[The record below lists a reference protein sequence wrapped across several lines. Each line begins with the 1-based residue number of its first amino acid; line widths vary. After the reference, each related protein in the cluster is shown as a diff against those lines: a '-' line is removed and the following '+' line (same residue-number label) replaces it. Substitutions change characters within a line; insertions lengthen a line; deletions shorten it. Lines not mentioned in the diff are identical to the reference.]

1 MDSTG
6 NIKRIRVAIM
16 GYGAMGRIVR
26 TEIEKSED
34 IEFVGA
40 VEPLGFYGHDENGVV
55 VGSLGENGMEKR
67 SCGTYGTTSEPGV
80 YNSLDAVAA
89 PIDVIIDFS
98 HPDNIKLIDKYINE
112 GARLRGL
119 VTATT
124 GYGMKEKIMLE
135 KIADKIPVVFTANFS
150 RGIAAMKKCAAAMA
164 DDLGTAFDIEIVEK
178 HHNKKLDAPSG
189 TAKMLADA
197 LNSSGEYDY
206 IYKRD
211 GMRKRGKEIG
221 ILAVRGGSIAGEHT
235 VIFAGEGEVIEITHR
250 AESKRIFA
258 LGALEAVRILWRF
271 DGGENRSNDT
281 ENEKP
286 GFRGIYDMDDVMRWT
301 KKRI

>member
-1 MDSTG
+1 MDSTC
-6 NIKRIRVAIM
+6 NIKRIRAAVM

-26 TEIEKSED
+26 DEIEKSED

-40 VEPLGFYGHDENGVV
+40 VEPLNFHDYGDDGRPLDCFGEDDREK
-55 VGSLGENGMEKR
+55 GSCTATGER
-67 SCGTYGTTSEPGV
+67 GV
-80 YNSLDAVAA
+80 YGSLDAIAA

-98 HPDNIKLIDKYINE
+98 HPGNIKLIDKYINE
-112 GARLRGL
+112 GGRLRGL

-124 GYGMKEKIMLE
+124 GYGIKEKIMLE
-135 KIADKIPVVFTANFS
+135 KIADRIPVVFAANFS
-150 RGIAAMKKCAAAMA
+150 RGITAMKKCAVEMA
-164 DDLGTAFDIEIVEK
+164 DDLGSAFDVEIVEK

-197 LNSSGEYDY
+197 LNASGEYDY

-211 GMRKRGKEIG
+211 GMRKRGNEIG
-221 ILAVRGGSIAGEHT
+221 ILAVRGGSITGEHT

-258 LGALEAVRILWRF
+258 LGALEAVRVLWRF
-271 DGGENRSNDT
+271 NGGENRGNDT
-281 ENEKP
+281 ESGKV
-286 GFRGIYDMDDVMRWT
+286 GFRGVYDMDDVMRWT
-301 KKRI
+301 KNRI